1 MGDLPSTWFLVHLWS
16 GITYRL
22 QTNSK
27 MKQHH
32 NSQRWQGVV
41 FFSFLSFSVDS
52 HSLLMV
58 FAVCGRYVVQQL
70 QHPPTSRLHLWHL
83 SMESFRVRWSMEVPF
98 KTIRWVYHGSSQ
110 IRTAPWTTDDIL
122 KFSLEFFGRKKLK
135 KYHHAPNSTALI
147 LFNKDN
153 IQNNV
158 IHFPV
163 CQLNHIQ
170 KTLLALVIHRR
181 KSQDSN
187 TRLTP
192 YFSYFSNGFCCKM
205 R

>member
-1 MGDLPSTWFLVHLWS
+1 MARSCL
-16 GITYRL
+16 
-22 QTNSK
+22 
-27 MKQHH
+27 
-32 NSQRWQGVV
+32 
-41 FFSFLSFSVDS
+41 FFFLSFGVDS

-83 SMESFRVRWSMEVPF
+83 SMESFRVRWLMEVPF

-147 LFNKDN
+147 LYNKDN
-153 IQNNV
+153 IQKQRNIFSSMPIKSHLKDSVGTGDSSQKEPGLKYKANPLLQL
-158 IHFPV
+158 F
-163 CQLNHIQ
+163 CQW
-170 KTLLALVIHRR
+170 LLL
-181 KSQDSN
+181 
-187 TRLTP
+187 
-192 YFSYFSNGFCCKM
+192 
-205 R
+205 